1 LQRRVRSRRGTRT
14 VDNTEV
20 TGDDNKEPPAEATP
34 RLVQLTPLEGQAQP
48 PEMPPEVRLRREFKG
63 LTVADLERDD
73 VVARLPGQVRSALR
87 HLRRGDLAAAE
98 QALPGEFA
106 RVLAGPGHRAAAPRR
121 VAVAVVVLA
130 VIAAAAGA
138 YWLIA

>member
-1 LQRRVRSRRGTRT
+1 
-14 VDNTEV
+14 V
-20 TGDDNKEPPAEATP
+20 TGDDDKEQPAEGAP
-34 RLVQLTPLEGQAQP
+34 RVVHLQALPGEAQP
-48 PEMPPEVRLRREFKG
+48 PETPADVRLLREFKG

-98 QALPGEFA
+98 RALPGDFA
-106 RVLAGPGHRAAAPRR
+106 PVLAGPGHRPATPRR
-121 VAVAVVVLA
+121 LVVAVVVLA
-130 VIAAAAGA
+130 LAAAAAGA